1 MASASTFPFFLVGND
16 RSGTTLLRL
25 VLDRGSVAIPPESM
39 FLADFAPVRQRG
51 GLEDPAQAERLMRAI
66 WNHPRVRLWKLPGEA
81 PPVPSGLGHEEAY
94 RFIVSAPFEAYA
106 RKEEKPR
113 WADKTPL
120 YLRYIEEL
128 DTIWP
133 EARFVIVVRDGRD
146 VALSVMRVPFGAN
159 NVWAAARAW
168 AHGIRLGLEAER
180 RHPDRVV
187 TVRYEDLVA
196 RPAEEGA
203 RVSEF
208 LGLEFREEMLEIERT
223 DPDKI
228 LKEQAGWFTNV
239 WAGINASAVGKWKRE
254 MTPAQQ
260 RLFARVAGPELEAV
274 GYEAGEPASVAG
286 LRTAAY
292 AGHDAAM
299 RGVNF
304 VRLRLLQERGREVR
318 YVLKRKLAG
327 AWR

>member
-1 MASASTFPFFLVGND
+1 MASASTSPFFLVGND

-25 VLDRGSVAIPPESM
+25 VLDRGDVAIPPESM

-51 GLEDPAQAERLMRAI
+51 GLDDLAQADRLMRAV
-66 WNHPRVRLWKLPGEA
+66 WSHPRVRLWKLSGDA
-81 PPVPSGLGHEEAY
+81 PAVLPGLGHEEAY

-106 RKEEKPR
+106 RKEKKDR

-120 YLRYIEEL
+120 YLRYVAEI
-128 DTIWP
+128 DAIWP
-133 EARFVIVVRDGRD
+133 DARFVVVVRDGRD

-168 AHGIRLGLEAER
+168 AQGIRLGLEAER

-208 LGLEFREEMLEIERT
+208 LGMEFSKEMLEIERT

-239 WAGINASAVGKWKRE
+239 WAGINTSAVGKWQRE

-260 RLFARVAGPELEAV
+260 RLFARVAGPELEAM
-274 GYEAGEPASVAG
+274 GYEPGEPASVAG

-299 RGVNF
+299 RSVNF

>member
-1 MASASTFPFFLVGND
+1 MASASTSPFFLVGND

-66 WNHPRVRLWKLPGEA
+66 WNHPRVRLWNLPGEA

-106 RKEEKPR
+106 RKEEKAR

-180 RHPDRVV
+180 RHPDQVV

-208 LGLEFREEMLEIERT
+208 LGLEFHEEMLEIERT

-239 WAGINASAVGKWKRE
+239 WAGINTSAVGKWKRE

-274 GYEAGEPASVAG
+274 GYEAGEPASVPG

>member
-1 MASASTFPFFLVGND
+1 
-16 RSGTTLLRL
+16 
-25 VLDRGSVAIPPESM
+25 M

-51 GLEDPAQAERLMRAI
+51 GLDDPAQAERLMRDV
-66 WNHPRVRLWKLPGEA
+66 WSHPRVRLWKLPADA
-81 PPVPSGLGHEEAY
+81 PTVPPGLSHEEAY
-94 RFIVSAPFEAYA
+94 RFIASAPFEAYA
-106 RKEEKPR
+106 RKEEKER

-120 YLRYIEEL
+120 YLRYVEEI
-128 DTIWP
+128 DAIWRD
-133 EARFVIVVRDGRD
+133 ARFVVVVRDGRD
-146 VALSVMRVPFGAN
+146 VALSVTRVPFGAN

-168 AHGIRLGLEAER
+168 AQGIRLGLEAEH
-180 RHPDRVV
+180 RHPERVA
-187 TVRYEDLVA
+187 TVRYEDLVT
-196 RPAEEGA
+196 RPAAEAA
-203 RVSEF
+203 RVCGF
-208 LGLEFREEMLEIERT
+208 LGLEFRAEMLEIERT

-239 WAGINASAVGKWKRE
+239 WAGINTSAVGKWKRE

-260 RLFARVAGPELEAV
+260 QLFARVAGPELEAV
-274 GYEAGEPASVAG
+274 GYEAGEPARVAG

-304 VRLRLLQERGREVR
+304 VRLRLVQERGREVR